1 MLLRATFG
9 VVLLLLCEVIP
20 AAAQAQ
26 NHRYFLKPSEVALP
40 KGAQWG
46 EIRRSIQPFE
56 NWTLICDENLKRKE
70 KTCNVSQIITD
81 QAGVA
86 IFSWSLAATKNGEP
100 FLLLRVPPLVEKQQA
115 LKVSFPGRA
124 KPVVLDY
131 KGCDDKICLAMLPVG
146 PITREH
152 IDRESDVTIGFSQNR
167 QPVEIV
173 VPLKGL
179 KAALNAIH

>member
-1 MLLRATFG
+1 MFVRASFN
-9 VVLLLLCEVIP
+9 VVLLLLCGVFS
-20 AAAQAQ
+20 AAAQEH
-26 NHRYFLKPSEVALP
+26 NDRYFLKPSEVALP

-70 KTCNVSQIITD
+70 KTRNVSQIITD

-86 IFSWSLAATKNGEP
+86 IFSWSLAATRNGDP
-100 FLLLRVPPLVEKQQA
+100 FMLLRVPPLVEKQQA
-115 LKVSFPGRA
+115 LKVSFPGR
-124 KPVVLDY
+124 PQPIMLDY
-131 KGCDDKICLAMLPVG
+131 KGCDGKICLAMLPVG

-152 IDRESDVTIGFSQNR
+152 IDKESVVTIGFSQNR
-167 QPVEIV
+167 HPVEIA

-179 KAALNAIH
+179 KAALNAIN

>member
-1 MLLRATFG
+1 MLFRVTLGFVLSFLCG
-9 VVLLLLCEVIP
+9 VIA
-20 AAAQAQ
+20 AAAQEQ

-56 NWTLICDENLKRKE
+56 NWTLICDENLKRKQ

-81 QAGVA
+81 QAGAAV
-86 IFSWSLAATKNGEP
+86 FSWSLAATRDGEP
-100 FLLLRVPPLVEKQQA
+100 FLLLRVPSFVEKQQPV
-115 LKVSFPGRA
+115 KVSFPGRA
-124 KPVVLDY
+124 RPVVLDY
-131 KGCDDKICLAMLPVG
+131 KGCDDRVCLAMLPVG

-152 IDRESDVTIGFSQNR
+152 IDKESVVTIGFSQNH

-179 KAALNAIH
+179 KAALNAID

>member
-1 MLLRATFG
+1 MLLRPIAC
-9 VVLLLLCEVIP
+9 VVLYFLCGLIS
-20 AAAQAQ
+20 AAAQEQ
-26 NHRYFLKPSEVALP
+26 NHRYFLKPSDVALP

-46 EIRRSIQPFE
+46 EIRRTIQPFE
-56 NWTLICDENLKRKE
+56 DWTLICDENLKRKQ

-86 IFSWSLAATKNGEP
+86 IFSWSLAATRNGEP
-100 FLLLRVPPLVEKQQA
+100 FLLLRVPPAVEKREA
-115 LKVSFPGRA
+115 LKISFPGRP

-131 KGCDDKICLAMLPVG
+131 KGCDDSICLAMLPVG

-152 IDRESDVTIGFSQNR
+152 IDKESVVTIGFSQNR
-167 QPVEIV
+167 QPIEII

-179 KAALNAIH
+179 KAALNAIN